1 MIEKKIQF
9 FEEGDDVFY
18 IKKKTKISIHAVD
31 VDTECSALGYLEDED
46 IFAYEVWNS
55 TVTKSEIQVGF
66 DGAMHYSVMI
76 NGDDTTY
83 NGFNEVFLHVEDAE
97 EACKKM
103 NEESKAKLK
112 ERNDDLNNIIDNM
125 FTGSYKS

>member
-1 MIEKKIQF
+1 MIEKKFNF

-18 IKKKTKISIHAVD
+18 LKKKTKISIHAVD
-31 VDTECSALGYLEDED
+31 MDTECSELGYLEDED
-46 IFAYEVWNS
+46 IFAYEVWSS

-66 DGAMHYSVMI
+66 DGALHYSVMI
-76 NGDDTTY
+76 SDGTY
-83 NGFNEVFLHVEDAE
+83 NGFNEVFLHVEEAE

-112 ERNDDLNNIIDNM
+112 ERNDNLNNMLDNM
-125 FTGSYKS
+125 FTGSYK

>member
-31 VDTECSALGYLEDED
+31 MDTECSALGYLEDED
-46 IFAYEVWNS
+46 IFAYEVWS
-55 TVTKSEIQVGF
+55 GTVTESKIQVGF
-66 DGAMHYSVMI
+66 DGAMHYSVMVSD
-76 NGDDTTY
+76 NTY
-83 NGFNEVFLHVEDAE
+83 NGFNEVFLNVQNAE

-112 ERNDDLNNIIDNM
+112 ERNDNLNNIIDNM
-125 FTGSYKS
+125 FTGSYH